1 MSGAQ
6 TIHNP
11 NGAFG
16 YTDLQNK
23 LFHIEGEFKA
33 SAAIAAR
40 HVVGIGTDGR
50 IVTQITNGTP
60 SLVVGVAR
68 EAIASGD
75 TGGVIVGGVA
85 EDVPCTGTV
94 AAGALLIPSGTTA
107 GYVAASATPAAG
119 AVVGVAINASA
130 SNTVDVWVYRR

>member
-1 MSGAQ
+1 
-6 TIHNP
+6 
-11 NGAFG
+11 
-16 YTDLQNK
+16 
-23 LFHIEGEFKA
+23 
-33 SAAIAAR
+33 
-40 HVVGIGTDGR
+40 
-50 IVTQITNGTP
+50 
-60 SLVVGVAR
+60 VAR